1 MILTAETATQY
12 KELLN
17 DARWANTSPDTWME
31 KWNTVYQKAVRQN
44 INEIK
49 GINAIQDFIQAVGT
63 QFEPTW
69 AEAKKVKLVEYNN
82 HLPDTVTLKSVA
94 EEFMRYRKATRIFDH
109 NHGKGIHA
117 TLGNQS
123 SKPNKETATK
133 GTQKSINCPCGF
145 VHTWNPQLCRTLRY
159 AITGELINKKRTPTK
174 DLCEKIKQR
183 YESPKWETLRTIISN
198 EGWDKPDTKPKE
210 QFPGRVS
217 AAIIDPNMVE
227 PYIQPRV
234 VFTTTASHHHM
245 LAKSTLFDNCGAM
258 HVVNDSRL
266 FEDGSIRFSADGEDY
281 IEAGTTSFQ
290 ICGRG
295 TRVIKNILNG
305 SNGPC
310 TEDL

>member
-1 MILTAETATQY
+1 MVLTAETATQY

-123 SKPNKETATK
+123 SKPNKETASK
-133 GTQKSINCPCGF
+133 GTQKSINCP
-145 VHTWNPQLCRTLRY
+145 
-159 AITGELINKKRTPTK
+159 
-174 DLCEKIKQR
+174 
-183 YESPKWETLRTIISN
+183 
-198 EGWDKPDTKPKE
+198 
-210 QFPGRVS
+210 
-217 AAIIDPNMVE
+217 
-227 PYIQPRV
+227 
-234 VFTTTASHHHM
+234 
-245 LAKSTLFDNCGAM
+245 
-258 HVVNDSRL
+258 
-266 FEDGSIRFSADGEDY
+266 
-281 IEAGTTSFQ
+281 
-290 ICGRG
+290 
-295 TRVIKNILNG
+295 
-305 SNGPC
+305 
-310 TEDL
+310 